1 MNHAVLFLAIALS
14 ANAISARAQSDTVSA
29 GGIYSLSGTFA
40 KAEASTISGG
50 SFAIENGAFE
60 TVLIVETPAA
70 PTIRI
75 QYQGA
80 DIIVTWAGAIDAYQL
95 EQTAA
100 LLTTWS
106 TLPATQQNAGG
117 EIKVTI
123 PVSAQN
129 QFLRLRKT
137 TP

>member
-1 MNHAVLFLAIALS
+1 MHQAVLFLLVALS
-14 ANAISARAQSDTVSA
+14 ANLISACAQADNVSS
-29 GGIYSLSGTFA
+29 GGIYSIEGKFG
-40 KAEASTISGG
+40 KAETSAITGG
-50 SFAIENGAFE
+50 FYSIEDGAFN

-70 PTIRI
+70 PTIKI

-80 DIIVTWAGAIDAYQL
+80 DIIVTWAGAIDAFQL

-100 LLTTWS
+100 LGAAWTA
-106 TLPATQQNAGG
+106 LPATQQTAGS

-129 QFLRLRKT
+129 QFLRLRKSA
-137 TP
+137 P